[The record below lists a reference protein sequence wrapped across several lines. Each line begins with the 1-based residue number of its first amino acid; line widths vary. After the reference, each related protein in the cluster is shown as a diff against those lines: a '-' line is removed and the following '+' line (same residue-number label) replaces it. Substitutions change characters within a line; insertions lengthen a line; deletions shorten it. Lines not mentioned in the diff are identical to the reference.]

1 MRRHLIVTAAAGFV
15 GMAAC
20 CASASAGEYIEGRYR
35 AYERHR
41 EAIDRYRANAEERA
55 YKREM
60 AYQSYL
66 ARQRDRASRRDRD
79 DGYERYSSPYRH
91 YSNHGWHYYGYSY
104 GYGYGYDPS
113 ESSYYNPT
121 DPHWKPELYPTG
133 DRQWWS
139 RMNREGRGGQQ

>member
-20 CASASAGEYIEGRYR
+20 CASASAGEYIDGRYR
-35 AYERHR
+35 AYERQR
-41 EAIDRYRANAEERA
+41 EAIDRYRANAEKRTYE
-55 YKREM
+55 REM

-66 ARQRDRASRRDRD
+66 AKQRNRASRRD
-79 DGYERYSSPYRH
+79 DGYERYSYSRYRH
-91 YSNHGWHYYGYSY
+91 HDHGRHYYGYD
-104 GYGYGYDPS
+104 YGYDPS
-113 ESSYYNPT
+113 YSSYYNPT
-121 DPHWKPELYPTG
+121 DPNWKPELYPTG